1 MPLLRQQPR
10 RHERVFTVRAIAAAA
25 CGWYR
30 AGMGSPMSLPPDP
43 DLRRTLRQ
51 IVPWRAALTI
61 GAMLVLVAALQ
72 RLPFIHHL
80 LENAPHW
87 RETPGAPLW
96 FLLLAVPYSACGLPR
111 QALCVAAGLA
121 FGLWGGLVLCS
132 LAYMLGAALAYG
144 WARLLAP
151 AAFRA
156 RLHDRLEADYAALAR
171 TLHAK
176 PFRAVLTLRLMPVGS
191 ALLVSTA
198 AGLFE
203 LPLLPFSVATFLG
216 GLPQTLIFVLVG
228 SGTRIG
234 HVLQLGL
241 AGILFVVSGVLG
253 AVLLRQH
260 GREQDAREQDAP

>member
-1 MPLLRQQPR
+1 ML
-10 RHERVFTVRAIAAAA
+10 FMVRAVAEGRS
-25 CGWYR
+25 GWYR
-30 AGMGSPMSLPPDP
+30 AGMGSPIPFPPDP
-43 DLRRTLRQ
+43 ELRRTLRQ
-51 IVPWRAALTI
+51 LVPWRAALTI

-87 RETPGAPLW
+87 HETPGAPLW

-132 LAYMLGAALAYG
+132 LAYMLGAVLAYG
-144 WARLLAP
+144 WARALAP
-151 AAFRA
+151 TAFRA
-156 RLHDRLEADYAALAR
+156 RLHDRLQADYAALAR

-260 GREQDAREQDAP
+260 GQTVPKDNADTPAS